1 MTQNEKKKQSVTDQ
15 PTDRPTDQPTNQ
27 PINRPTKRV
36 IDLCARDLKTT
47 AQQYLRLS
55 YIATTYNTKQKDK
68 KDYISVMLQTE
79 GWTEGWTNRCIN
91 QLTNQLHALD

>member
-1 MTQNEKKKQSVTDQ
+1 MTQNDKKKQSVTNQ

-55 YIATTYNTKQKDK
+55 YIATTYNTKQKRQK
-68 KDYISVMLQTE
+68 RLYFSNA
-79 GWTEGWTNRCIN
+79 TNRGMDRGMD
-91 QLTNQLHALD
+91 QPMYQPTD